1 MGEFIGFNTGAVFG
15 FGLKTGAVFGCK
27 GRRHSY
33 VKCIPCGG
41 DQHDTLVPQVVP
53 DSLNSPYVCHIR
65 ILSSG
70 SLGEITLRVRLSGTV
85 HPTPRRGDP

>member
-1 MGEFIGFNTGAVFG
+1 MGEFIRFNTGAVFG

-33 VKCIPCGG
+33 VKCIPEGISMILLYHRSC
-41 DQHDTLVPQVVP
+41 Q
-53 DSLNSPYVCHIR
+53 NAPYVCHIR

-70 SLGEITLRVRLSGTV
+70 SLGEIALRVSLSGTV

>member
-1 MGEFIGFNTGAVFG
+1 MGSDSKLERFSGAKAGDTRTLSVFPVEG
-15 FGLKTGAVFGCK
+15 ISMILLYHRSCQNA
-27 GRRHSY
+27 
-33 VKCIPCGG
+33 
-41 DQHDTLVPQVVP
+41 
-53 DSLNSPYVCHIR
+53 PYVCHIR

>member
-1 MGEFIGFNTGAVFG
+1 MGSDSKLGRFSGAKAGDTRTLSVFPVEG
-15 FGLKTGAVFGCK
+15 ISMILLCHRSCQPENA
-27 GRRHSY
+27 
-33 VKCIPCGG
+33 
-41 DQHDTLVPQVVP
+41 L
-53 DSLNSPYVCHIR
+53 YVCHIR